1 MVRRYNVYELSSV
14 LESDKSEEEAKLG
27 NIPESFSGGSRAED
41 MEQAV
46 TMFDYALELISSGM
60 DSPTIPLLRQFV
72 QIPGLSAQ
80 YKPWKVLKGE
90 VKLAGL
96 VFFALSIPGSNQLD
110 LGRVELVG
118 LGQVVL
124 LDFTYTL
131 LSLKLDGVPLQ
142 SDKEYSLAIFGLD
155 LYLTSEEYCNSPMP
169 QWLLEKREKGV
180 LEETNKGYLLKGIEA
195 NGRILPPT
203 SYIKINMA
211 NQPLKKEVLYD
222 TRRKIEFNYV

>member
-124 LDFTYTL
+124 LDFTIALSICLINHL
-131 LSLKLDGVPLQ
+131 LL
-142 SDKEYSLAIFGLD
+142 
-155 LYLTSEEYCNSPMP
+155 N
-169 QWLLEKREKGV
+169 
-180 LEETNKGYLLKGIEA
+180 
-195 NGRILPPT
+195 
-203 SYIKINMA
+203 SYIAYIVF
-211 NQPLKKEVLYD
+211 LIFCTYISDLF
-222 TRRKIEFNYV
+222 T

>member
-124 LDFTYTL
+124 LDFTRAI
-131 LSLKLDGVPLQ
+131 SG
-142 SDKEYSLAIFGLD
+142 SFAIFL
-155 LYLTSEEYCNSPMP
+155 
-169 QWLLEKREKGV
+169 
-180 LEETNKGYLLKGIEA
+180 
-195 NGRILPPT
+195 ILIFHP
-203 SYIKINMA
+203 
-211 NQPLKKEVLYD
+211 
-222 TRRKIEFNYV
+222 